1 MKGRFISI
9 IFIICFMQIKSF
21 SQSAKDFGVW
31 TKAGLEYKLN
41 DKLNL
46 SFSEGL
52 RMRENTTR
60 LNSLYSELG
69 LEYKIVK
76 GIKTS
81 LSYRSM
87 QRLEKENY
95 FSYRH
100 RFAWDVN
107 CKYTNGR
114 FTLGYR
120 HRLQTGVRKYY
131 TSKLGKIPAW
141 NYRHRFQVKY
151 EYNKRIEPFI
161 SAEVNFQL
169 YDARQMM
176 FNNAANRL
184 RYQLGTDIKLNAKSS
199 ISIYYMIQDEFNT
212 EKETDQYILG
222 IEYSY
227 KF

>member
-95 FSYRH
+95 FSFRH

-107 CKYTNGR
+107 YKYSKGR
-114 FTLGYR
+114 FTFGYR

-131 TSKLGKIPAW
+131 SSKLGKIPAW
-141 NYRHRFQVKY
+141 NYRHRLQVKY
-151 EYNKRIEPFI
+151 EYNKRIVPFA
-161 SAEVNFQL
+161 SAEVNIQL
-169 YDARQMM
+169 YNARQMM
-176 FNNAANRL
+176 FNNSANRL
-184 RYQLGTDIKLNAKSS
+184 RYQIGTDIKLNAKSS

-212 EKETDQYILG
+212 EKETDQYIIG
-222 IEYSY
+222 VDYEI